1 MATDRVAPTSQV
13 LSGADPNRSAPG
25 EDEKAQKPAPQRR
38 PRRERT
44 ERRREVLD
52 AAAFAFY
59 SKGYDASSTQDI
71 ADAVGMLK
79 GSLYYYVASKE
90 EFLYEIISETHEG
103 AIHAIAPVMNLKV
116 DTLDKLTA
124 MIIRQVEYFASNQV
138 YSTIFF
144 REFRALSTERRAAID
159 AKGDVYREIVSSLL
173 HVGRSDGTIRKDI
186 QPRTMSIAIVEMLN
200 SIYRWFDPGGRLG
213 AGTLAHELAMV
224 IVVGVASSE
233 AIEARGG
240 LDAFREHI
248 KTVTA
253 DG

>member
-1 MATDRVAPTSQV
+1 MANDQVAPTSGKSSSAA
-13 LSGADPNRSAPG
+13 LGPADNAPTR
-25 EDEKAQKPAPQRR
+25 RR

-44 ERRREVLD
+44 GRRREVLD

-103 AIHAIAPVMNLKV
+103 AIRAIAPVMNLKG

-124 MIIRQVEYFASNQV
+124 LIIRQVEYFSAHNI
-138 YSTIFF
+138 YSTVFF
-144 REFRALSTERRAAID
+144 REFRALSAEHRATID
-159 AKGDVYREIVSSLL
+159 AKGDIYRELVSSLL
-173 HVGRSDGTIRKDI
+173 HAGRIEGSIREDI

-200 SIYRWFDPGGRLG
+200 SVHRWYDPGGRVVP
-213 AGTLAHELAMV
+213 ATLAHELAMV
-224 IVVGVASSE
+224 LVVGVASAD
-233 AIEARGG
+233 AIAARGG

-248 KTVTA
+248 RTLTEN
-253 DG
+253 G